1 MCPLNKKSWKNELR
15 PLPFILPFF
24 IVYVAFTVFPIFKG
38 MQMSF
43 FNWTL
48 IEQQDFIGLEHYQNV
63 LTDPNFWEAF
73 GNTTLFV
80 LLSTPT
86 MVILALFLALLANL
100 NTRFR
105 TLIRGAFFIPSILSV
120 SVISYV
126 AIFMLQPYTG
136 VVNNLIQ
143 AFGINQ
149 EPFWLAEP
157 SLAWVSIIGVTLW
170 WTVGFNMILFLTS
183 LQNIPD
189 DLYEA
194 AEVDGATRMMM
205 FWKITLPQLLPITR
219 VILLL
224 QVLAS
229 FKVFGQILLITG
241 GGPGTSTRPIIL
253 YIYEMGFERYDLGY
267 AAAMSYLLFVVLLL
281 LSLVQLRMGG
291 KGGRMI

>member
-1 MCPLNKKSWKNELR
+1 MNKRSWKNELR
-15 PLPFILPFF
+15 PLPFILPFL
-24 IVYVAFTVFPIFKG
+24 IAYLAFTIYPIFKG

-48 IEQQDFIGLEHYQNV
+48 IEKQDFVGLEHYRNV
-63 LTDPNFWEAF
+63 LVDPNFWEAF
-73 GNTTLFV
+73 RNTSLFV
-80 LLSTPT
+80 VLSTPT

-143 AFGINQ
+143 ALGLDM

-194 AEVDGATRMMM
+194 AEVDGATRFMM
-205 FWKITLPQLLPITR
+205 FWKITIPQLLPITR

-229 FKVFGQILLITG
+229 FKVFGQILLITN

-267 AAAMSYLLFVVLLL
+267 AAAMSYLLFVVLLI
-281 LSLVQLRMGG
+281 LSLIQLRMGG